1 MWGQKQG
8 MKCPDE
14 TAFFKLTKLL
24 LKIAN
29 HLVLSI
35 WTSVLPVSPL
45 FVAKSLETDVGSFT
59 SKQFYDHSVSL
70 GFDKTLPHEVMEWHS
85 SWQYF
90 ILEFLGDKDTVISE
104 TFLDGLRQGTYFLK
118 ANSIKEN
125 DIEIRI
131 LAS

>member
-1 MWGQKQG
+1 
-8 MKCPDE
+8 
-14 TAFFKLTKLL
+14 
-24 LKIAN
+24 
-29 HLVLSI
+29 
-35 WTSVLPVSPL
+35 
-45 FVAKSLETDVGSFT
+45 
-59 SKQFYDHSVSL
+59 
-70 GFDKTLPHEVMEWHS
+70 MEWHS